1 MAAMD
6 EKGVQK
12 VIKLLLGYK
21 VLLGRQVLSY
31 KLAPDGII
39 IRYKARWVAKGFEQV
54 KDIDFYS
61 TWSSVI
67 KSASWRILLALAT
80 RYGMEVEYLD
90 VDIAYLEVLFDE
102 EVWVE

>member
-1 MAAMD
+1 MAAID

-12 VIKLLLGYK
+12 VIKLLLGRK

-31 KLAPDGII
+31 KLAPDGTIV
-39 IRYKARWVAKGFEQV
+39 RYKARWVAKGFKQV
-54 KDIDFYS
+54 EGIDFHS
-61 TWSSVI
+61 TWSSVV

-80 RYGMEVEYLD
+80 RYGMEIEHSD
-90 VDIAYLEVLFDE
+90 VDIAYLEALLDE